1 MFSIKI
7 IKERFLCM
15 SEKKKESRTEPWVI
29 VTIKWL
35 AEEVNS
41 SRGLRKNVQKVGR
54 RIREE
59 DVQVDRREESFK
71 KKTGLEHQM
80 LL

>member
-1 MFSIKI
+1 
-7 IKERFLCM
+7 M
-15 SEKKKESRTEPWVI
+15 SEKKKELRIEFWVI
-29 VTIKWL
+29 VIIKWL
-35 AEEVNS
+35 VEEVNL

-71 KKTGLEHQM
+71 KKIGLEY
-80 LL
+80 